1 MQPRIFADVRG
12 CFVKVF
18 HKEARLIFGSAMQ
31 INIQDDFEPDFYQ
44 FIVAVP
50 NWLNLH
56 PEADRASDLP

>member
-1 MQPRIFADVRG
+1 MKNRS
-12 CFVKVF
+12 
-18 HKEARLIFGSAMQ
+18 LFGSVMQ